1 LEISLDG
8 GVNAGVS
15 CRLELDSSVDSGLVL
30 IYILEAIMSENNA
43 NMPSLFGGRM
53 RVFSNRNSNLTQK

>member
-1 LEISLDG
+1 M
-8 GVNAGVS
+8 
-15 CRLELDSSVDSGLVL
+15 LELDSSVDSGLVL